1 MSTADDV
8 TKMEGY
14 DENSYHKGFEEG
26 HEVGFQEGVK
36 RGQVL
41 VLSEIM
47 SLTQNA
53 FTALTKDMEK
63 ENE

>member
-63 ENE
+63 

>member
-1 MSTADDV
+1 MSTTDDV

-26 HEVGFQEGVK
+26 HEIGFQEGVK
-36 RGQVL
+36 RGQIL

-53 FTALTKDMEK
+53 FTALTKDMEQ
-63 ENE
+63 

>member
-26 HEVGFQEGVK
+26 HEVGFLEGVK

-63 ENE
+63 